1 MKKSLIV
8 IFLCLF
14 MLPVYGGNMSVDKD
28 WDRILDKY
36 ESLCESCI
44 QLKLKAEAGEKI
56 SKSAFGKLFSSLAE
70 LRTELKEGSGSMSEQ
85 QRERFASIRA
95 RYSAVFGGT
104 QAVAQEQHEDIP
116 GVPERSGPAHPLAK
130 PVVRNDKLIA
140 ASKDNTSS
148 QDSGREITSS
158 QDSVR
163 EITAAQDSS
172 PQRPEPLPRLYSPEA
187 DLQFQYYGTLAE
199 CSYHCDVPRDA
210 VPRRVY
216 GSVSFVM
223 AVWSVLSY
231 GGSLSLFDKDTYWGG
246 YLRFHSNFKPVV
258 HSYICSSDS
267 SWDGGTM
274 WPSGNSQISILQAS
288 AGVRKNFGPWFGI
301 SAGAGY
307 GRKVVLW
314 EDLSGE
320 WAKVQ
325 DLSTSNVLLECGLI
339 VDAGPV
345 EIQAGVSTIAF
356 RTISLD
362 FGLGF
367 RF

>member
-36 ESLCESCI
+36 ENLCESCI

-104 QAVAQEQHEDIP
+104 QAVAQEQHEDTP
-116 GVPERSGPAHPLAK
+116 EVHERSGSAHPLTK
-130 PVVRNDKLIA
+130 PFVRNDKPIA
-140 ASKDNTSS
+140 TASKDR
-148 QDSGREITSS
+148 GREITAS
-158 QDSVR
+158 QDSSR
-163 EITAAQDSS
+163 
-172 PQRPEPLPRLYSPEA
+172 QRPAPLPRLYSPEA
-187 DLQFQYYGTLAE
+187 DLQFQYPRALAE
-199 CSYHCDVPRDA
+199 CTYHCDVPRDV

-223 AVWSVLSY
+223 AVWPVLSY

-246 YLRFHSNFKPVV
+246 YVRFHSNFKPVA

-267 SWDGGTM
+267 SWEGGTM

-301 SAGAGY
+301 TAGAGY

-314 EDLSGE
+314 EDLSGV

>member
-1 MKKSLIV
+1 
-8 IFLCLF
+8 
-14 MLPVYGGNMSVDKD
+14 MSVDKD
-28 WDRILDKY
+28 WNRILDKY

-104 QAVAQEQHEDIP
+104 QAMVQEQHEDTP
-116 GVPERSGPAHPLAK
+116 EVPERSGSAHPLTK
-130 PVVRNDKLIA
+130 PVVRNDKPIA
-140 ASKDNTSS
+140 TYSQDNTASQDKTSS
-148 QDSGREITSS
+148 QDSGREITT
-158 QDSVR
+158 V
-163 EITAAQDSS
+163 QDSS
-172 PQRPEPLPRLYSPEA
+172 CQRPAPLPRLYSPEA
-187 DLQFQYYGTLAE
+187 DLQFQYIGTLAE
-199 CSYHCDVPRDA
+199 CSYHCDVPRDV

-223 AVWSVLSY
+223 AVWPVLSY
-231 GGSLSLFDKDTYWGG
+231 GGSLSLFDKDTFWGG
-246 YLRFHSNFKPVV
+246 YLRFHSNFKPVA

-267 SWDGGTM
+267 SWEGGTM

-301 SAGAGY
+301 TAGAGY

-314 EDLSGE
+314 EDLSRVL
-320 WAKVQ
+320 AKVQ